1 MKEMKQMPYKVE
13 EGAIEQA
20 KYRAKMAVRE
30 AAHPTERRSHK
41 VQWRW
46 ASAVAM
52 AAVVVVGVLLEM
64 LCELCDSCRKNS
76 DLNLRRTCVVFVHFV
91 SGDDSLLCFLDH
103 FFHLIKIYFADR
115 RETK

>member
-13 EGAIEQA
+13 EGAIERA

-30 AAHPTERRSHK
+30 AAHPTEHRSHK

-52 AAVVVVGVLLEM
+52 AAVVVVGVFCFVKFYDTPIKQTPMEKLIAEMQTASDDVIYELAADYAYYLEEENQ
-64 LCELCDSCRKNS
+64 L
-76 DLNLRRTCVVFVHFV
+76 
-91 SGDDSLLCFLDH
+91 
-103 FFHLIKIYFADR
+103 
-115 RETK
+115 

>member
-52 AAVVVVGVLLEM
+52 AAVVVVGVFCFVNYYDVINKPTPMEKLVAQMHNLSDDILSDMTVDAGYYLEEDYQ
-64 LCELCDSCRKNS
+64 L
-76 DLNLRRTCVVFVHFV
+76 
-91 SGDDSLLCFLDH
+91 
-103 FFHLIKIYFADR
+103 
-115 RETK
+115 